1 MIDFGTGQEFPQTN
15 LLPTTYQ
22 GGVQSLYGVWD
33 WNLGNWN
40 SKSTTQYLSLPS
52 GGTAAPTLPLNSS
65 NLQTQTLTPIVES
78 DMTNALDITSNVVCW
93 AGSGTCT
100 GANNQFGFATALP
113 GVQEQIVFNPL
124 VFQNALIVNTTIPAV
139 NSPSSCTVQHNTG
152 NTIAISLVTGGSLGN
167 NVTGSY
173 FVASSDPMLA
183 GVQTNGTGTPFAVLA
198 GGKTFLI
205 DPISQETLRGA
216 GQRPRLCLPAHSV
229 SGNKIG
235 AASVQAATLTSKRLT
250 WIERR

>member
-1 MIDFGTGQEFPQTN
+1 MIDFGTGQQFPQTN
-15 LLPTTYQ
+15 LTPTSYQ

-40 SKSTTQYLSLPS
+40 SLSTTQFLSLPS

-65 NLQTQTLTPIVES
+65 NLQTQTLTPFVES
-78 DMTNALDITSNVVCW
+78 DGTNALNVSANVVCW
-93 AGSGTCT
+93 AGSGTCAS
-100 GANNQFGFATALP
+100 GNNQFGFATALP

-173 FVASSDPMLA
+173 FVASSDPNLA

-198 GGKTFLI
+198 GGKTFLMT
-205 DPISQETLRGA
+205 QTLGDTGA
-216 GQRPRLCLPAHSV
+216 GGGFTC
-229 SGNKIG
+229 SGKVC
-235 AASVQAATLTSKRLT
+235 STPVQAATLTSKRLT

>member
-1 MIDFGTGQEFPQTN
+1 VLSVPQGSGAPRVMIDFGTGQQFPQTN
-15 LLPTTYQ
+15 LTPTTYQ

-40 SKSTTQYLSLPS
+40 SISTTQFLSLPS
-52 GGTAAPTLPLNSS
+52 GTTAAPSVPLNSS
-65 NLQTQTLTPIVES
+65 NLQTQTLTPVVG
-78 DMTNALDITSNVVCW
+78 NALDITSNVVCW

-100 GANNQFGFATALP
+100 GTNNQFGFVTALP

-124 VFQNALIVNTTIPAV
+124 VFQNALVVNTTIPAV
-139 NSPSSCTVQHNTG
+139 NSPSSCTVQTNTG
-152 NTIAISLVTGGSLGN
+152 NTIAISLATGGSLGN

-198 GGKTFLI
+198 GGKTFLMT
-205 DPISQETLRGA
+205 QTLGVTGA
-216 GQRPRLCLPAHSV
+216 TGGGFTC
-229 SGNKIG
+229 SGKVC
-235 AASVQAATLTSKRLT
+235 STPVQAATLTSKRLT